1 VIPPD
6 AWYGTLLKGIFNFSP
21 QTTVLEAIV
30 WVAYVAVV
38 LTLFLLPQRTTQT
51 TTSPA
56 PASHS

>member
-1 VIPPD
+1 
-6 AWYGTLLKGIFNFSP
+6 
-21 QTTVLEAIV
+21 
-30 WVAYVAVV
+30 V